1 MPPAGVPGRA
11 CANTGQGRGAWPPHR
26 LGPPVAPTV
35 STIYLWP
42 TKWTRPNISW
52 SQTMGP
58 EVPEVDEAPPV
69 VRARARRG
77 VSLIFVSLLVIG
89 LAGLDFVHPSTRA
102 ETSPVAVAASATYQ
116 LAAVD
121 FVSPDTG
128 WFAANFQSGP
138 FPLMHTADAANPLA

>member
-1 MPPAGVPGRA
+1 
-11 CANTGQGRGAWPPHR
+11 
-26 LGPPVAPTV
+26 
-35 STIYLWP
+35 
-42 TKWTRPNISW
+42 
-52 SQTMGP
+52 MGP

-128 WFAANFQSGP
+128 WFAATFASGR
-138 FPLMHTADAANPLA
+138 FALMHTTDAGNHWPRQLSAHVGRAPPSAHFFHSPPALLPVLGTHPLTHR